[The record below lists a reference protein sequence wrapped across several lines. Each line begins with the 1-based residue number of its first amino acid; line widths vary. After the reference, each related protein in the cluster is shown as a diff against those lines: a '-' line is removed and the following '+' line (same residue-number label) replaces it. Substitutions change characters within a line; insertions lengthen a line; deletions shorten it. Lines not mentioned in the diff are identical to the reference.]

1 MIMMKDFV
9 KVAFTHEIPPGTG
22 RTVEVDGIWI
32 AVFNVEGTFYA
43 VDNACPHAGGPLG
56 EGKLCEAVVEC
67 PWHGWK
73 FSVISGER
81 VGNPNFQVACCEVR
95 IQGDEVRIAI
105 PPALKEPV

>member
-1 MIMMKDFV
+1 MGDFV
-9 KVAFTHEIPPGTG
+9 RVAFAHEIPPGMG

-43 VDNACPHAGGPLG
+43 LDNCCPHAGGPLG
-56 EGKLCEAVVEC
+56 EGTLCGTVVEC

-81 VGNPNFQVACCEVR
+81 VGNPNFQVVCCEVR
-95 IQGDEVRIAI
+95 IQGDEVQIAV
-105 PPALKEPV
+105 PPALTGPA

>member
-1 MIMMKDFV
+1 MMNDFV
-9 KVAFTHEIPPGTG
+9 RVAFTDEIPPGTG

-43 VDNACPHAGGPLG
+43 IDNSCPHAGGPLG
-56 EGKLCEAVVEC
+56 EGNLCEAVVEC

-81 VGNPNFQVACCEVR
+81 VGNPNFQVACCEIR
-95 IQGDEVRIAI
+95 IQAGEVQIAI
-105 PPALKEPV
+105 PPALREPA